1 MVDVVIIGGGLG
13 GLSAAVRL
21 ASNKCSVTLLEQSPK
36 LGGRCYS
43 YVDEKTRDVVD
54 NGQHVL
60 LGAYHDVLRY
70 LEIIGTRQFL
80 KHETSL
86 KLPFHHPEKGFAD
99 FRFSSLPK
107 PFDVVIGM
115 LKFRLFSFG
124 DRRRMMNVGRFLR
137 KWNADVEHS
146 LANLTVDQWLKNLNQ
161 SDEVC
166 RCFWNPIA
174 ISVMND
180 LPEHSSALLFARALR
195 AAFFGTQSDS
205 AIFIPT
211 IGQTELYLDKA
222 VEFIQK
228 RNGNIRTNTEVAEV
242 IIQNGRIEGVRLQN
256 GESIASKFVISAVP
270 YFSLER
276 LIPKDYQSQMP
287 FCNLA
292 KFSSA
297 PIISIHLWF
306 DTEFMDQEFVG
317 VIGKSVQW
325 IFNRRKIIQ
334 ENRSSGGYISCV
346 ISGAYEFIDFS
357 KENLVEI
364 ALNDIQGIYP
374 ESKKAKLIH
383 SVVIKEKRATLADTA
398 TIDSCRPEARTPIDN
413 FYLAGDWTATGL
425 PATIEGAVKSGFT
438 AAELV
443 LKILRE

>member
-1 MVDVVIIGGGLG
+1 MVDVAIIGGGLS
-13 GLSAAVRL
+13 GLSAAVQL
-21 ASNKCSVTLLEQSPK
+21 ASHDCTVTLLEQSPK

-43 YVDEKTRDVVD
+43 YVDEKTGDVVD

-60 LGAYHDVLRY
+60 LGAYHDVLHY
-70 LEIIGTRQFL
+70 LDIIGTKQFL
-80 KHETSL
+80 KHESSL

-107 PFDVVIGM
+107 PFDVAIGM
-115 LKFRLFSFG
+115 MKFKLFSFG
-124 DRRRMMNVGRFLR
+124 DRRRMMNVGRYLK
-137 KWNADVEHS
+137 KWSVDVEHS
-146 LANLTVDQWLKNLNQ
+146 LVNLTVDQWLKNLGQ

-174 ISVMND
+174 VSVMND

-195 AAFFGTQSDS
+195 AAFFGIRSDS
-205 AIFIPT
+205 AVLIPT
-211 IGQTELYLDKA
+211 IGQTELYVDAA
-222 VEFIQK
+222 VGFIRK
-228 RNGNIRTNTEVAEV
+228 RNGIVRTNAEVTEVL
-242 IIQNGRIEGVRLQN
+242 IQNERVQGIRLQN
-256 GESIASKFVISAVP
+256 GESISSKYVIAAVP
-270 YFSLER
+270 SFSLER
-276 LIPKDYQSQMP
+276 LIPKESQTQAP
-287 FCNLA
+287 FCHLT

-306 DTEFMDQEFVG
+306 DTEFMEQEFVG

-334 ENRSSGGYISCV
+334 ESKSGGGYISCV
-346 ISGAYEFIDFS
+346 ISGAYELIDFS
-357 KENLVEI
+357 KDKLVEI
-364 ALNDIQGIYP
+364 ALNDIQDMYP
-374 ESKKAKLIH
+374 DSKKAKLIH

-398 TIDSCRPEARTPIDN
+398 TIDSYRPEAKTPIDN

-425 PATIEGAVKSGFT
+425 PATIEGAVKSGCT

-443 LKILRE
+443 LNNLRK

>member
-1 MVDVVIIGGGLG
+1 MVDVVIIGGGLS
-13 GLSAAVRL
+13 GLSAAVQL
-21 ASNKCSVTLLEQSPK
+21 ATHDCTVTLLEQSPK

-43 YVDEKTRDVVD
+43 YIDEKTGDVVD

-80 KHETSL
+80 KDETSL
-86 KLPFHHPEKGFAD
+86 KLPFHHPGKGFAD
-99 FRFSSLPK
+99 FHFSSLPK
-107 PFDVVIGM
+107 PFDVAIGM
-115 LKFRLFSFG
+115 LKFKLFSFG
-124 DRRRMMNVGRFLR
+124 DRRRMMNVGRYLK

-146 LANLTVDQWLKNLNQ
+146 LANLTVDHWLKNLNQ

-180 LPEHSSALLFARALR
+180 LPERSSALLFARALR
-195 AAFFGTQSDS
+195 AAFFGTRSDS
-205 AIFIPT
+205 AVLIPT
-211 IGQTELYLDKA
+211 IGQTELYIDKA
-222 VEFIQK
+222 IEFIRKQ
-228 RNGNIRTNTEVAEV
+228 NGVIRINTEVTELV
-242 IIQNGRIEGVRLQN
+242 IDDGKIHGVRLQN
-256 GESIASKFVISAVP
+256 GESIASKCVIAAVP

-276 LIPKDYQSQMP
+276 LIPKAYQSLKS
-287 FCNLA
+287 FCDLA
-292 KFSSA
+292 KLSSA

-306 DTEFMDQEFVG
+306 DTEFMEQEFVG

-334 ENRSSGGYISCV
+334 ESKSRGGYVSCV
-346 ISGAYEFIDFS
+346 ISGAYELIDFS
-357 KENLVEI
+357 KDKLVGI
-364 ALNDIQGIYP
+364 ALNDIQNMYP
-374 ESKKAKLIH
+374 ESKKARLIH

-398 TIDSCRPEARTPIDN
+398 TIDSCRPEANTPIDN

-438 AAELV
+438 AADLV
-443 LKILRE
+443 LKN

>member
-1 MVDVVIIGGGLG
+1 MVDVVIIGSGLS
-13 GLSAAVRL
+13 GLSAAVQL
-21 ASNKCSVTLLEQSPK
+21 ASHDCTVTLLEQSPK

-43 YVDEKTRDVVD
+43 YVDEKTGDVVD
-54 NGQHVL
+54 NGPHVL

-70 LEIIGTRQFL
+70 LDIIGTRQFL
-80 KHETSL
+80 KNETSL
-86 KLPFHHPEKGFAD
+86 KLPFHHPEKGFAG
-99 FRFSSLPK
+99 FQFSSLPK
-107 PFDVVIGM
+107 PFDVAIGM
-115 LKFRLFSFG
+115 LKFKLFSFR
-124 DRRRMMNVGRFLR
+124 DRRRMMSVGRFLK

-146 LANLTVDQWLKNLNQ
+146 LVNLTVDQWLKNLNQ

-166 RCFWNPIA
+166 RCFWNPVA

-195 AAFFGTQSDS
+195 AAFFGAQADS
-205 AIFIPT
+205 AVLIPT
-211 IGQTELYLDKA
+211 IGQTELYVDA
-222 VEFIQK
+222 AAEFIRK

-242 IIQNGRIEGVRLQN
+242 MVQNEKIHGVRLQN
-256 GESIASKFVISAVP
+256 GESISSKFIIAAVP

-306 DTEFMDQEFVG
+306 DMEFMDQEFVG
-317 VIGKSVQW
+317 VIGKSIQW
-325 IFNRRKIIQ
+325 IFNRSKIIQ
-334 ENRSSGGYISCV
+334 ANTSSGGYISCV
-346 ISGAYEFIDFS
+346 ISGAYEFINFS
-357 KENLVEI
+357 KEKLVGI
-364 ALNDIQGIYP
+364 ALNDIQGIFP
-374 ESKKAKLIH
+374 ESKKANLIH
-383 SVVIKEKRATLADTA
+383 SVVIKEKRATLADTVSN
-398 TIDSCRPEARTPIDN
+398 DSLRPEARTPVDN

-438 AAELV
+438 AADLV
-443 LKILRE
+443 LKNLRK